1 MSLHARTRMACA
13 ALALVLLGG
22 CGGDVNLGGKGS
34 VGSGGGSSGAPPVE
48 TAPDP
53 SGSEPVTKFSKN
65 FSLGTL
71 AVAGDFLYFSSLG
84 AKQAGELH
92 RCRKSNCEATRELLT
107 DVDGAIGS
115 LQVFGDRLGVTNYA
129 DGSFWLG
136 SYALP
141 TATDPRIAT
150 ADLPGN
156 NAVSS
161 QFIGDFV
168 YFSLAVDRGIYRC
181 ALPDCPDGPQRIGS
195 ADAAPGQV
203 DLCADGQLVFWTDRT
218 FIYRAGD
225 YGNEPA
231 RALLPDTELSAAP
244 TSAPPPEGEPA
255 KDIEALTAG
264 GGALYAAVR
273 DSETDPSCGP
283 FCAQR
288 MVRWPSGGGPREV
301 LFSSEATLQRVFL
314 FDGELVWAALPFQSA
329 DPYSA
334 TLSTCRVEACE
345 ATRRDLGK
353 VLSNLHGVVADERD
367 LYWLEAEVP
376 AEAGALGSDF
386 AQQIRR
392 APRLPPP

>member
-1 MSLHARTRMACA
+1 
-13 ALALVLLGG
+13 
-22 CGGDVNLGGKGS
+22 
-34 VGSGGGSSGAPPVE
+34 
-48 TAPDP
+48 
-53 SGSEPVTKFSKN
+53 
-65 FSLGTL
+65 LGTL

-84 AKQAGELH
+84 AKQTGELH

-141 TATDPRIAT
+141 AATDPRIAT
-150 ADLPGN
+150 ADLPGS

-203 DLCADGQLVFWTDRT
+203 NVCADGQLVFWTDRT
-218 FIYRAGD
+218 FIYRAGG

-255 KDIEALTAG
+255 KDIEALAAG

-283 FCAQR
+283 YCARR

-329 DPYSA
+329 DPFSA

-353 VLSNLHGVVADERD
+353 VLSNPYGVVADERD
-367 LYWLEAEVP
+367 LYWLEAEVL
-376 AEAGALGSDF
+376 AEAGAPDF
-386 AQQIRR
+386 VQQIRR